1 MLHTIIPK
9 NVKNRIIHIGQGAG
23 HSFTIGATI
32 VTALAIIPHVPTE
45 VFLLLAGN
53 ILSSVKE
60 IYVVAIKLI
69 IMPNFKSNIRN
80 GIKLSSNLS
89 LDS

>member
-1 MLHTIIPK
+1 MLIIIPK
-9 NVKNRIIHIGQGAG
+9 NVKNKIVQMGHGAG

-45 VFLLLAGN
+45 VFLLLGGN

-60 IYVVAIKLI
+60 ICVVAIKLI
-69 IMPNFKSNIRN
+69 IMPSFNSKISK

-89 LDS
+89 RES